1 MLVYAQTFKVPHR
14 IATMK
19 KYDSRFLLTPD
30 FGQYL
35 RRAWPGQNT
44 QPKLAFVLLITA
56 LACLAA
62 VPARAADAFRPRAV
76 PLVTTDPYFSIWSFA
91 DHLTDDVTRHWT
103 GTPQSLESMVRIDGV
118 AYRIMG
124 KTPGEE
130 ALPQVGLSVFP
141 TRTVYEFEGAGV
153 HVTLTFLTP
162 LLPHDLDV
170 YSRPVTYLIWEARA
184 VDGRTH
190 AVSVYYA
197 NSAQLVVNTDDQT
210 VVWSR
215 EKAGD
220 LTVLRMGSEAQAVL
234 AKFGDNVRIDWGY
247 LYAAAPMSTVTAS
260 AIASPASQY
269 RAFIDGGAL
278 PGEDNASTPVP
289 AGSRRAPLMA
299 FVFDMSQVGAEP
311 VARHLILAYDDQY
324 SIEYF
329 HQRLRP
335 YWRRNGAQSA
345 DLLTE
350 AEHDFISLRAESE
363 KFDRELMA
371 DLTRVGGAKYAQLA
385 ALAYRQSLAAHK
397 LVAAPDGQTPYYFP
411 KENFSCGC
419 ISTVDVIYPAAPIL
433 LLSNPRLVEASLAP
447 VMDYVKT
454 GKWPYS
460 YAPHDLG
467 FYPIANGRD
476 PQKTESMPVE
486 ESGNMLILFAAI
498 AKAEGSPAFA
508 EKYAPIL
515 KQWADYLVE
524 KGLDP
529 ENQLCTDDFAGH
541 LAHNTNLSIK
551 AILGLGSYAQIL
563 EMQGKKDAANV
574 YRTKAEGFAKR
585 WVEMANDGDHYRL
598 AFDKPGT
605 WSQKYNL
612 VWDKILGLNLFP
624 ADVARKEII
633 FYENHLN
640 RNGMPLDS
648 RKTYTKLDWE
658 LWTDTMAES
667 PADWE
672 KLISP
677 IYDWVSQSPTR
688 VPLTDWYWT
697 RDGTQVAF
705 QARSVVGGI
714 FIKMLSDP
722 AIWKS
727 WAERARN

>member
-1 MLVYAQTFKVPHR
+1 MQ
-14 IATMK
+14 
-19 KYDSRFLLTPD
+19 KYHPKHFLTRD
-30 FGQYL
+30 L
-35 RRAWPGQNT
+35 RKCFRRVRPGQNP
-44 QPKLAFVLLITA
+44 QWKFA
-56 LACLAA
+56 LALLVALAWLAA
-62 VPARAADAFRPRAV
+62 APARAAEAFQPRAV

-91 DHLTDDVTRHWT
+91 DHLTDDFTRHWT
-103 GTPQSLESMVRIDGV
+103 GKPQSLESMVRIDGV

-130 ALPQVGLSVFP
+130 ALPQVGLAVFP

-162 LLPHDLDV
+162 LLPRDLEV
-170 YSRPVTYLIWEARA
+170 FSRPVTYLIWEVRA

-197 NSAQLVVNTDDQT
+197 NSAQLVVNTEDQA

-215 EKAGD
+215 EKIGD
-220 LTVLRMGSEAQAVL
+220 LSVLRMGSEAQPIL
-234 AKFGDNVRIDWGY
+234 AKSGDDLRIDWGY
-247 LYAAAPMSTVTAS
+247 LYAAAPMSAVAAS
-260 AIASPASQY
+260 AIASPSSQH
-269 RAFIDGGAL
+269 RAFLEQGGL
-278 PGEDNASTPVP
+278 PGEDERDMPRP
-289 AGSRRAPLMA
+289 ANRAPLLA
-299 FVFDMSQVGAEP
+299 FVFDMGEVGAEP
-311 VARHLILAYDDQY
+311 VARHLILAYDDLS

-335 YWRRNGAQSA
+335 YWRRNGAQAA
-345 DLLTE
+345 DLLTT
-350 AEHDFISLRAESE
+350 AERDYDSLRAESE
-363 KFDRELMA
+363 QFDRQLMA
-371 DLTRVGGAKYAQLA
+371 DLTRVGGAKYARLA

-397 LVAAPDGQTPYYFP
+397 LVAAPDGQTPFYFP

-433 LLSNPRLVEASLAP
+433 LLLNPHLVEASLAP
-447 VMDYVKT
+447 VMDYVQS
-454 GKWPYS
+454 GKWPFP

-467 FYPIANGRD
+467 VYPLANGRD
-476 PQKTESMPVE
+476 PAKIETMPVE

-498 AKAEGSPAFA
+498 AKAEGNAAFA

-515 KQWADYLVE
+515 QQWADYLVE

-563 EMQGKKDAANV
+563 AMQGKKEPASH
-574 YRTKAEGFAKR
+574 YQTKAQEFAKR
-585 WVEMANDGDHYRL
+585 WMEMASDGDHYRL

-612 VWDKILGLNLFP
+612 VWDKILGLDLFP
-624 ADVARKEII
+624 AEVARKEIA
-633 FYENHLN
+633 FYQNQLN
-640 RNGMPLDS
+640 RYGLPLDN

-658 LWTDTMAES
+658 LWTATLAES

-697 RDGTQVAF
+697 RDGTQVGF

-722 AIWKS
+722 ATWKA
-727 WAERARN
+727 WASPVNH

>member
-1 MLVYAQTFKVPHR
+1 MQ
-14 IATMK
+14 
-19 KYDSRFLLTPD
+19 KYHSKDILT
-30 FGQYL
+30 
-35 RRAWPGQNT
+35 REPGKDVRHARPEPAPQW
-44 QPKLAFVLLITA
+44 KFAFA
-56 LACLAA
+56 LLAA
-62 VPARAADAFRPRAV
+62 LILLAAPARAAEAFQPRAV

-103 GTPQSLESMVRIDGV
+103 GKPQSLESMIRIDGAV
-118 AYRIMG
+118 SRLMG
-124 KTPGEE
+124 KPVEE
-130 ALPQVGLSVFP
+130 ESLPQVGLAVFP
-141 TRTVYEFEGAGV
+141 TRTVYDFEGAGI

-162 LLPHDLDV
+162 LLPRDLDV
-170 YSRPVTYLIWEARA
+170 YSRPVTYVIWEARA

-190 AVSVYYA
+190 AVSIYYA
-197 NSAQLVVNTDDQT
+197 NSAQLVVNTDDQA
-210 VVWSR
+210 VEWSR
-215 EKAGD
+215 EKIGD
-220 LTVLRMGSEAQAVL
+220 LTALRMGSKAQPVL
-234 AKFGDNVRIDWGY
+234 AKSGDDRRIDWGY
-247 LYAAAPMSTVTAS
+247 LYAAAPMSAVAAS
-260 AIASPASQY
+260 AIASSDSQHE
-269 RAFIDGGAL
+269 AFLEQGRL
-278 PGEDNASTPVP
+278 PGQDDTAMPRAAN
-289 AGSRRAPLMA
+289 SRDPLMA
-299 FVFDMSQVGAEP
+299 LVFDLGQVGGEA
-311 VARHLILAYDDQY
+311 VARHLILAYDDLY

-335 YWRRNGAQSA
+335 YWRRNGAQAA
-345 DLLTE
+345 DLLTL
-350 AEHDFISLRAESE
+350 AEHDFESLRKQSE
-363 KFDRELMA
+363 EFDGQLMA
-371 DLTRVGGAKYAQLA
+371 DLTRVGGEKYARLA

-397 LVAAPDGQTPYYFP
+397 LAAAPDGQTPYYFP

-419 ISTVDVIYPAAPIL
+419 ISTVDVIYPAAPVL
-433 LLSNPRLVEASLAP
+433 LLLNPHLVEASLAP

-454 GKWPYS
+454 GKWPFP

-467 FYPIANGRD
+467 TYPLANGRD
-476 PQKTESMPVE
+476 PTKIETMPVE

-515 KQWADYLVE
+515 KQWADYLE
-524 KGLDP
+524 DKGLDP

-563 EMQGKKDAANV
+563 DMQGKKDAARQ
-574 YRTKAEGFAKR
+574 YRTKAQEFATR
-585 WVEMANDGDHYRL
+585 WVEMASDGDHYRL

-605 WSQKYNL
+605 WSEKYNL

-624 ADVARKEII
+624 AEVARKEIA
-633 FYENHLN
+633 FYEIHLN
-640 RNGMPLDS
+640 RYGLPLDN

-658 LWTDTMAES
+658 VWTATLAES

-672 KLISP
+672 NLIAP

-697 RDGTQVAF
+697 RDGTQVGF

-722 AIWKS
+722 AAWKA
-727 WAERARN
+727 WADQSRH

>member
-1 MLVYAQTFKVPHR
+1 MQ
-14 IATMK
+14 
-19 KYDSRFLLTPD
+19 KYHLKNFLTNDLW
-30 FGQYL
+30 QYS
-35 RRAWPGQNT
+35 RRARPEQTAHW
-44 QPKLAFVLLITA
+44 KFAFILLVA
-56 LACLAA
+56 LAWL
-62 VPARAADAFRPRAV
+62 VPAPVKAAEAFQPRAV
-76 PLVTTDPYFSIWSFA
+76 PLVATDPYFSIWSFA

-103 GTPQSLESMVRIDGV
+103 GTPQALEGMVRIDGV

-124 KTPGEE
+124 KAPGEE
-130 ALPQVGLSVFP
+130 ALPQVGLAVFP
-141 TRTVYEFEGAGV
+141 TRTVYDFEGAGV
-153 HVTLTFLTP
+153 HVTLTFLSP
-162 LLPHDLDV
+162 LLPRDLDV
-170 YSRPVTYLIWEARA
+170 LSRPVTYLIWEVRA

-190 AVSVYYA
+190 AVSLYYA
-197 NSAQLVVNTDDQT
+197 NSAQLVVNTEEQT

-215 EKAGD
+215 EKVGD
-220 LTVLRMGSEAQAVL
+220 LTVLRMGSEAQPVL
-234 AKFGDNVRIDWGY
+234 AKSGDNLRIDWGY
-247 LYAAAPMSTVTAS
+247 LYVAAPANSVAAS
-260 AIASPASQY
+260 AIANSSSQH
-269 RAFIDGGAL
+269 RTFIDEGRL
-278 PGEDNASTPVP
+278 PGEDDASTPLP
-289 AGSRRAPLMA
+289 TNNRRAPLMA
-299 FVFDMSQVGAEP
+299 FVFDMPQVGAEP

-335 YWRRNGAQSA
+335 YWRRNGAQA
-345 DLLTE
+345 VDLLTN
-350 AEHDFISLRAESE
+350 AEREYNALRAESE

-371 DLTRVGGAKYAQLA
+371 DLTRVGGEKYARLS

-419 ISTVDVIYPAAPIL
+419 ISTVDVIYPAAPVL
-433 LLSNPRLVEASLAP
+433 LLLNPRLEEASLAP
-447 VMDYVKT
+447 VMDYVKA
-454 GKWPYS
+454 GKWPLP

-467 FYPIANGRD
+467 KYPLANGVD
-476 PQKTESMPVE
+476 PAKGEGMPVE

-515 KQWADYLVE
+515 QQWADYLVE

-541 LAHNTNLSIK
+541 LAHNTNLSVK
-551 AILGLGSYAQIL
+551 AILGLGAYAQIL
-563 EMQGKKDAANV
+563 AMQGKKEAASR
-574 YRTKAEGFAKR
+574 YRTKAQEFAKR
-585 WVEMANDGDHYRL
+585 WVEMASDGDHYRL

-612 VWDKILGLNLFP
+612 VWDKILGLSLFP
-624 ADVARKEII
+624 PEVAQKEIA
-633 FYENHLN
+633 FYESHLN
-640 RNGMPLDS
+640 RYGLPLDS
-648 RKTYTKLDWE
+648 RKTYTKVDWE
-658 LWTDTMAES
+658 LWTATLAES

-672 KLISP
+672 KLIAP
-677 IYDWVSQSPTR
+677 IYDWVNQSPTR

-697 RDGTQVAF
+697 RDGTQVGF

-727 WAERARN
+727 WTDRVRD

>member
-1 MLVYAQTFKVPHR
+1 MQ
-14 IATMK
+14 
-19 KYDSRFLLTPD
+19 KYHPKHFLTRD
-30 FGQYL
+30 L
-35 RRAWPGQNT
+35 RKCFRRVRPGQNP
-44 QPKLAFVLLITA
+44 QWKFA
-56 LACLAA
+56 LALLVALAWLAA
-62 VPARAADAFRPRAV
+62 APARAAEAFQPRAV

-91 DHLTDDVTRHWT
+91 DHLTDDFTRHWT
-103 GTPQSLESMVRIDGV
+103 GKPQSLESMVRIDGV

-130 ALPQVGLSVFP
+130 ALPQVGLAVFP

-162 LLPHDLDV
+162 LLPRDLEV
-170 YSRPVTYLIWEARA
+170 FSRPVTYLIWEVRA

-197 NSAQLVVNTDDQT
+197 NSAQLVVNTEDQA

-215 EKAGD
+215 EKIGD
-220 LTVLRMGSEAQAVL
+220 LSVLRMGSEAQPIL
-234 AKFGDNVRIDWGY
+234 AKSGDDLRIDWGY
-247 LYAAAPMSTVTAS
+247 LYAAAPMSAVAAS
-260 AIASPASQY
+260 AIASPSSQH
-269 RAFIDGGAL
+269 RAFLEQGGL
-278 PGEDNASTPVP
+278 PGEDERDMPRP
-289 AGSRRAPLMA
+289 ANRAPLLA
-299 FVFDMSQVGAEP
+299 FVFDMGEVGAEP
-311 VARHLILAYDDQY
+311 VARHLILAYDDLS

-335 YWRRNGAQSA
+335 YWRRNGAQAA
-345 DLLTE
+345 DLLTT
-350 AEHDFISLRAESE
+350 AERDYDSLRAESE
-363 KFDRELMA
+363 QFDRQLMA
-371 DLTRVGGAKYAQLA
+371 DLTRVGGAKYARLA

-397 LVAAPDGQTPYYFP
+397 LVAAPDGQTPFYFP

-433 LLSNPRLVEASLAP
+433 LLLNPHLVEASLAP
-447 VMDYVKT
+447 VMDYVQS
-454 GKWPYS
+454 GKWPFP

-467 FYPIANGRD
+467 VYPLANGRD
-476 PQKTESMPVE
+476 PAKIETMPVE

-498 AKAEGSPAFA
+498 AKAEGNAAFA

-515 KQWADYLVE
+515 QQWADYLVE

-563 EMQGKKDAANV
+563 AMQGKKEPASH
-574 YRTKAEGFAKR
+574 YQTKAQEFAKR
-585 WVEMANDGDHYRL
+585 WMEMASDGDHYRL

-612 VWDKILGLNLFP
+612 VWDKILGLDLFP
-624 ADVARKEII
+624 AEVARKEIA
-633 FYENHLN
+633 FYQNQLN
-640 RNGMPLDS
+640 RYGLPLDN
-648 RKTYTKLDWE
+648 RKTYTKVDWE
-658 LWTDTMAES
+658 LWTATLAES
-667 PADWE
+667 PANWE

-677 IYDWVSQSPTR
+677 IYDWVNQSPTR

-697 RDGTQVAF
+697 RDGTQVGF

-722 AIWKS
+722 ATWKA
-727 WAERARN
+727 WTDRTGH